1 MQACMR
7 FPGGVDWEACLCT
20 RHTREVCATRGV
32 LLTVALP
39 GPFTSA
45 AILCRYFDQ
54 PSEVKAK
61 YPSVDWGAVKLL
73 GYEVNRMHEG
83 GM

>member
-1 MQACMR
+1 MWQ
-7 FPGGVDWEACLCT
+7 EAYVA
-20 RHTREVCATRGV
+20 RVV
-32 LLTVALP
+32 LPTVALY
-39 GPFTSA
+39 GSFTSA
-45 AILCRYFDQ
+45 GILCRYFDQ